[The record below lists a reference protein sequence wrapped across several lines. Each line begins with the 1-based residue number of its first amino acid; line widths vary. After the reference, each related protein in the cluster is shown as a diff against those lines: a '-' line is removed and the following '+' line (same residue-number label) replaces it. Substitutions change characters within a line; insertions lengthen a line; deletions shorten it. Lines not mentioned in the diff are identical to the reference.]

1 MSVIKIFIRSI
12 IFSIVFT
19 CYKFIV
25 DVLMNLVL
33 KKELIDLGTY
43 SGIMPE
49 FSFNDYL
56 MVFLLASIPLLLSA
70 LIFNFF
76 VKYLISKIFYWI
88 IAAIPILT
96 YVWFSFYV
104 ISYGGMKGF
113 LLFFSNSV
121 FLFIAFYY
129 NYQMINKELK
139 KNDF

>member
-1 MSVIKIFIRSI
+1 
-12 IFSIVFT
+12 
-19 CYKFIV
+19 
-25 DVLMNLVL
+25 MNLVL

>member
-19 CYKFIV
+19 CFKFIV

-43 SGIMPE
+43 RGIMPE
-49 FSFNDYL
+49 FSFHDYFT
-56 MVFLLASIPLLLSA
+56 VFLIVFIPLLLSA

-76 VKYLISKIFYWI
+76 VKDLISKIFYWI

-96 YVWFSFYV
+96 YVWFSLYV

-129 NYQMINKELK
+129 NYKMINKELK
-139 KNDF
+139 K

>member
-19 CYKFIV
+19 CFKFIV

-43 SGIMPE
+43 RGITPE
-49 FSFNDYL
+49 FSFNDYF
-56 MVFLLASIPLLLSA
+56 MVFLLVSIPLLLSA

-76 VKYLISKIFYWI
+76 IKDLISKIFYWI
-88 IAAIPILT
+88 IAALPILI
-96 YVWFSFYV
+96 YAWFSLYV

-129 NYQMINKELK
+129 NYRMINKELEK
-139 KNDF
+139 YKN

>member
-129 NYQMINKELK
+129 NYRMI
-139 KNDF
+139 

>member
-33 KKELIDLGTY
+33 KKDLIDLGTY

-56 MVFLLASIPLLLSA
+56 MVFLLVSIPLLLSA

-76 VKYLISKIFYWI
+76 VKDLISKIFYWI

-96 YVWFSFYV
+96 CIWGSLHV
-104 ISYGGMKGF
+104 INYGGMKGF

-129 NYQMINKELK
+129 NYRMINKEKEK
-139 KNDF
+139 K